1 MHFEK
6 IAVSTERTR
15 VERRDKL
22 GGYQLGNPDEGWS
35 LVIVQEGGGEQWTSL
50 RDEKVVLQVLV
61 IIASR

>member
-22 GGYQLGNPDEGWS
+22 GGYQRGNPDEGWS
-35 LVIVQEGGGEQWTSL
+35 LVIVQEGDGEQWTSL
-50 RDEKVVLQVLV
+50 RDEKVALQVLV
-61 IIASR
+61 MIASR